1 MSVVRMGL
9 INKPEDWSVA
19 RFRAHWRENHAP
31 LAAGLP
37 GLRSYVQNHVID
49 SEQRGISFRRGPEN
63 PDGISQLTFDSEE
76 SMRSAIA
83 TEVGPL
89 LVEDENRFIGR
100 LRIVTVKP
108 HVVVAPPAPGRAL
121 KRMSL
126 LRRREDVSP
135 EVFAHEWQ
143 AVHGPL
149 VRQLPGVRGY
159 CQNLIVG
166 RQSPKGVDVGYEG
179 LPIDG
184 IVELWFSD
192 TSAIDAAFG
201 SPAGRE
207 TMAHAAKFIGEI
219 TTFLVDPF
227 TVV

>member
-9 INKPEDWSVA
+9 INKPDDWSMA

-31 LAAGLP
+31 LAARLP
-37 GLRSYVQNHVID
+37 GLREYVQNHVID
-49 SEQRGISFRRGPEN
+49 SEQRGISFKRGPEHL
-63 PDGISQLTFDSEE
+63 DGLSQLTFDSLQ

-83 TEVGPL
+83 TEVGPAL
-89 LVEDENRFIGR
+89 IEDENLFIGR
-100 LRIVTVKP
+100 LRIVTVEP
-108 HVVVAPPAPGRAL
+108 HVVIAPPAPGKTL

-126 LRRREDVSP
+126 LRRREDVTP
-135 EVFAHEWQ
+135 EVFAYEWQ

-149 VRQLPGVRGY
+149 VRQLPGVLGY
-159 CQNLIVG
+159 RQNLIVG

-192 TSAIDAAFG
+192 TDAINAAFG
-201 SPAGRE
+201 SPIGIE
-207 TMAHAAKFIGEI
+207 TMAHAATFIGEI